1 MAFSGG
7 KLTTTISVGSG
18 FNKQFDIGLFLKSEV
33 KREIYLH
40 NVLNSCHRES
50 LWLSL
55 SLALLLQ
62 LETLNKRARLKAILL
77 NWLLSP
83 LSKLWIIMMPALQ
96 SSGNPNGILIIIA
109 SSPYICFL
117 LSGPAR
123 SAHLCSARSAPER
136 KGWWWMHQQATIF
149 SPQPLDCSLKFI
161 TVHCIA
167 VHCIAVQ
174 CNALYFVTQILICCT
189 IS

>member
-1 MAFSGG
+1 MVFSGG

-109 SSPYICFL
+109 SSPYVRPVHLLFAL
-117 LSGPAR
+117 LSP
-123 SAHLCSARSAPER
+123 LCSSLPSPLCSGEKRMMMDAPA
-136 KGWWWMHQQATIF
+136 GNHLFTSTTWLQV
-149 SPQPLDCSLKFI
+149 

-167 VHCIAVQ
+167 LHQSALQCIA
-174 CNALYFVTQILICCT
+174 TQILICCT